1 MWEEADYILLDTRD
15 PVIQIEVQDT
25 PKKIY
30 TTEKFFTL
38 KQIYEKQYKEILYE
52 ILGSK
57 RYHLVTEK
65 NGIIL
70 LGRNNDTRESS

>member
-1 MWEEADYILLDTRD
+1 MWKEADYILLDTND

-30 TTEKFFTL
+30 TTEKFFDA
-38 KQIYEKQYKEILYE
+38 KQIYEKQYLEILYE

-57 RYHLVTEK
+57 RYHLVAERD
-65 NGIIL
+65 GIIL
-70 LGRNNDTRESS
+70 LERNRS